1 VVCQWLSR
9 TNLHTI
15 PPWARRAVRR
25 KRWGGRSGRRRLD
38 AANAERAAIL
48 ADLAD
53 APPPPGPVAF
63 REAAAA
69 AKDLA
74 AALAGG
80 SPAARRRALAALG
93 ATVTIGADGLAISYG
108 GVFARLLGG
117 GSGDDGGE

>member
-1 VVCQWLSR
+1 MSETGGSAEALGR
-9 TNLHTI
+9 TI
-15 PPWARRAVRR
+15 RRINDAGTEGLLDRDD
-25 KRWGGRSGRRRLD
+25 WRRRLD
-38 AANAERAAIL
+38 AANAERGAIL

-53 APPPPGPVAF
+53 APPPPDPAAIRG
-63 REAAAA
+63 AAA

-74 AALAGG
+74 AAFAGG